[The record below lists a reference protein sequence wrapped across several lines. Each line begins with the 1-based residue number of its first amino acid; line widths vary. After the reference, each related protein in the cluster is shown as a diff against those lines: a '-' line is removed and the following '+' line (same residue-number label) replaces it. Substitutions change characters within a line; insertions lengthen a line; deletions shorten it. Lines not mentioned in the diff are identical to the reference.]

1 MTPSGVSP
9 GQPPSGVPGQQPPMG
24 SSPVTQGT
32 PNRGYEAAGLQRLGL
47 VVKQLGEL
55 VPLLGPTSDAGVAVI
70 DALRKLTKFVPS
82 GSVTPAG
89 ERNQLQS
96 QMEKNAQNN
105 QQMQAL
111 RQSQQQQPG
120 AGQPPARAA

>member
-1 MTPSGVSP
+1 MPEMTPP
-9 GQPPSGVPGQQPPMG
+9 GASQQPPGGAGQPPMG
-24 SSPVTQGT
+24 TSPVTQGT
-32 PNRGYEAAGLQRLGL
+32 PNRGYEAAGLQKLGL
-47 VVKQLGEL
+47 VVKQLGDL
-55 VPLLGPTSDAGVAVI
+55 IPLLGPTSDAGVAVV

-105 QQMQAL
+105 QQMQML
-111 RQSQQQQPG
+111 RQQQMQPG
-120 AGQPPARAA
+120 AGQPPAKAA